1 MGMRFT
7 GLAARMAIAG
17 IAALGMMAQGMA
29 QTVAPPAFAISPVTD
44 TMIQHPDPKDWLSW
58 RRTLDSWGYSPL
70 DQIDRA
76 NVNQLRLVWVR
87 PLDAGH
93 QEGTPLVH
101 DGVMYFPGPSDTITA
116 LDAASGD
123 VLWIHKRELPKDLA
137 ESLTFPDTNRNLAIY
152 GNLIIARGS
161 DDYIY
166 AVDAQSG
173 KLAWETK
180 ILDYK
185 KGAKQS
191 SGPIIADGLAITGR
205 SCEPEGGP
213 DACVITAHDART
225 GKEVWRTSTIAR
237 GDDPNDK
244 TWGGWPLEKRMQV
257 GAWMNASYDPE
268 LKLLYMGTSVS
279 TPAPKFLLAGNQYT
293 YLYHNSTLALD
304 VRTGKIV
311 WYYQHL
317 VDHWDLDHPFP
328 RILLDEQ
335 VAPDPAEVSWI
346 NPKIDRGKTYKVVTG
361 VPGKTG
367 VVYTL
372 DRRTG
377 EFLWAR
383 PTVMQNVVQAIDGA
397 TGKVTVNPET
407 VFTEIGQK
415 RFVCPS
421 STGGANYQAPAYS
434 PLTKTM
440 YFPAQNLCMDATA
453 VAPNWD
459 SPGYSVASRIALA
472 PGADNKLGVIT
483 AVNAVTGRTEWKY
496 AIRAGMQSLLTTGG
510 GLLFAGDS
518 AGRFRALDQQNGN
531 VLWEMN
537 LGSAVTGY
545 PVTFSAGG
553 HQYVAVSTG
562 FWLGD
567 SFTPEIIKGNQ
578 GTLFVFALPDA
589 GIGRQGPPRA
599 PINPTGGAIPVDPV
613 SADAPL
619 KTVTEGVFG
628 AAQATAGRQVYT
640 AHCAACHGATF
651 TPAQGVPP
659 VQGAVFLA
667 NWKGRT
673 LAELYAKVRT
683 MPPGAA
689 NSLSE
694 ADYLTAMAYLLQA
707 NGFTAGEALPGD
719 EAKLR
724 EVGFRE

>member
-1 MGMRFT
+1 MRVK
-7 GLAARMAIAG
+7 GLAGRIVAG
-17 IAALGMMAQGMA
+17 AALGFALVAQALA
-29 QTVAPPAFAISPVTD
+29 QSAAPPPPIALSPVTD
-44 TMIQHPDPKDWLSW
+44 AMIQNPDPNDWLSW

-70 DQIDRA
+70 DQIDRG
-76 NVNQLRLVWVR
+76 NVNQLRMVWVR
-87 PLDAGH
+87 PLEAGH

-101 DGVMYFPGPSDTITA
+101 DGIMYFPGPSDRITA
-116 LDAASGD
+116 IDAASGD
-123 VLWIHKRELPKDLA
+123 VLWTHTRELPKDLA
-137 ESLTFPDTNRNLAIY
+137 QSLTFPDTNRNLAIY

-166 AVDAQSG
+166 AVDAQTG
-173 KLAWETK
+173 KLAWQTQ
-180 ILDYK
+180 IMDYH

-237 GDDPNDK
+237 DDDPNDA

-257 GAWMNASYDPE
+257 GAWMNASYDPK
-268 LKLLYMGTSVS
+268 LKLLYVGTSVS
-279 TPAPKFLLAGNQYT
+279 TPAPKFMLAGNQYT

-311 WYYQHL
+311 WHYQHV

-328 RILLDEQ
+328 RILLDQQ
-335 VAPDPAEVSWI
+335 VAPDPSEVTWI
-346 NPKIDRGKTYKVVTG
+346 NPKIDRKKSYKVVTG

-367 VVYTL
+367 IVYTL
-372 DRRTG
+372 DRQTG

-383 PTVMQNVVQAIDGA
+383 PTVMQNVVQSIDGK

-407 VFTEIGQK
+407 VFTEIGQA

-459 SPGYSVASRIALA
+459 SPGYSIASRIALA
-472 PGADNKLGVIT
+472 PDANNNLGVIT

-510 GLLFAGDS
+510 GLLFAGDA
-518 AGRFRALDQQNGN
+518 AGRFRALDQESGK

-545 PVTFSAGG
+545 PVTFSVGG

-567 SFTPEIIKGNQ
+567 SFTPELIHGTQ
-578 GTLFVFALPDA
+578 GTLFVFALPEA

-599 PINPTGGAIPVDPV
+599 PINPTGGAIPVDPAGAGATRSV
-613 SADAPL
+613 GD
-619 KTVTEGVFG
+619 GVFS
-628 AAQATAGRQVYT
+628 AAQATAGRQVY
-640 AHCAACHGATF
+640 AASCAACHGATF
-651 TPAQGVPP
+651 TPAGGVPP
-659 VQGAVFLA
+659 VQGATFLA

-673 LAELYAKVRT
+673 LAELYAKVKT

-689 NSLSE
+689 GSLPE
-694 ADYLTAMAYLLQA
+694 QDYLTAVAYILQA
-707 NGFTAGEALPGD
+707 NGFKAGEALTAD

-724 EVGFRE
+724 DIAFED